1 MAKYDPLKS
10 FLSDVSSEEI
20 TFSFRQ
26 IEIILRDDLPNSAR
40 TYPEW
45 WANEESD
52 STSHVQCKAW
62 RSSGFRANVSMEE
75 EMVKF
80 TRS

>member
-1 MAKYDPLKS
+1 MAKCDPLKN
-10 FLSDVSSEEI
+10 FLSDVSTGSI

-26 IEIILRDDLPNSAR
+26 IEIILGGDLPNSAR

-45 WANEESD
+45 WANEEGD

-62 RSSGFRANVSMEE
+62 RSSGFRANVSMKE